1 MPLAA
6 RRTFRFGA
14 VASLSLALAYG
25 FDTPLPFLAPLFA
38 VALTATPAPPIGWK
52 GLAGLLLVVAITLG
66 IGLAL
71 TPILR
76 HYPLSGVMMIA
87 TGLFLSTYLSVGLGK
102 GAVATLLT
110 IGLTMIPAAGLV
122 EHALAQSL
130 VEALLIGI
138 GLAIAC
144 QWIIHPIFPED
155 PPAPRPRK
163 APNTEPR
170 QAVWIALR
178 TTAIVL
184 PPVLLAFS
192 NPSMYMAIIM
202 KAVLL
207 GKQGTE
213 VSARA
218 AGRELLGSTFLAGV
232 FAIVFWLALKLWPSL
247 WMFALWMLLFAVYVG
262 GKLYGVLATRY
273 PPSFWVNVAV
283 TMLILIGPAVEDSNG
298 GDVYGAFTQRFVL
311 FVAVTLYAWLAILV
325 LERWRSRRS
334 TRAVQPA

>member
-1 MPLAA
+1 MPLGA

-14 VASLSLALAYG
+14 IASLSLALAYG

-38 VALTATPAPPIGWK
+38 VVLTAAPAPPMGLK
-52 GLAGLLLVVAITLG
+52 GLAGLLLVVALTLG
-66 IGLAL
+66 IGLVL
-71 TPILR
+71 TPVLR

-87 TGLFLSTYLSVGLGK
+87 TGLFVSTYLGVGLGK

-110 IGLTMIPAAGLV
+110 VGLTMIPAAGLV
-122 EHALAQSL
+122 EHALAQSV

-138 GLAIAC
+138 GLAIVC
-144 QWIIHPIFPED
+144 QWIVHPFFPED
-155 PPAPRPRK
+155 PPGPRPCK
-163 APNTEPR
+163 PAGTDSR
-170 QAVWIALR
+170 QAAWIALR
-178 TTAIVL
+178 TTVIVL

-207 GKQGTE
+207 GQQGTG

-232 FAIVFWLALKLWPSL
+232 FAIAFWFALKLWPSL
-247 WMFALWMLLFAVYVG
+247 WMFALWMLLFGVYVG
-262 GKLYGVLATRY
+262 GKLYGVLATRF

-283 TMLILIGPAVEDSNG
+283 TMLILVGPAVEDSNG
-298 GDVYGAFTQRFVL
+298 GDVYGAFAQRFIL
-311 FVAVTLYAWLAILV
+311 FVAVTVYAWFAILV
-325 LERWRSRRS
+325 LERLRARRS
-334 TRAVQPA
+334 ARAVHPA